1 MPWDPEEG
9 LSFLTEGQ
17 KNKSSTRGIKTPTP
31 LSPSL
36 RPSRTKLTINQY
48 KFSVLMKNKITLL
61 FAALMMTL
69 GVSAQEGTTVEE
81 RGAAKGYYPFSA
93 KVTEMEQITSLNQ
106 LTDGMEIMIK
116 HSHEGTDQD
125 GHEGSYLTIN
135 SLSTGGEGG
144 YHNVFMQSTPIGVV
158 CGQLMR

>member
-69 GVSAQEGTTVEE
+69 GVSAQQQQFPVGYFPFTTEYLEMVEITDPAE
-81 RGAAKGYYPFSA
+81 LTAGKLIAIQHNHGFGEHDHDGYFFSIDT
-93 KVTEMEQITSLNQ
+93 KLG
-106 LTDGMEIMIK
+106 DGDVHKMAM
-116 HSHEGTDQD
+116 HEKMYRFECI
-125 GHEGSYLTIN
+125 HACCYW
-135 SLSTGGEGG
+135 
-144 YHNVFMQSTPIGVV
+144 
-158 CGQLMR
+158 